1 MEKVTKEESKFTQ
14 LDEKLYELQAL
25 FDLSK
30 ALNSSLNLKN
40 ILDTILLTPMG
51 KLLIAKGVVLISKG
65 NSAFAIE
72 SLKGISKSLSGNRIH
87 IDSYPLNPTYLS
99 ELTTSPWQALL
110 LKNGIELIIP
120 ILYDEKKLGLIG
132 FGKKIIGDVFSDSE
146 LDYLHS
152 LSNIAATAIQ
162 NGLIFEELNDV
173 NRQLDKRVQELNTL
187 FEIGKELNSTFEI
200 DKVLNL
206 LAYSIMGELMV
217 KRCLIFLVDDE
228 KVMLALNKGF
238 QDEGELKTINDPTF
252 HRKLLSVEESVLIDD
267 NDESK
272 ASQFSKDF

>member
-87 IDSYPLNPTYLS
+87 IDSYPLSPTYLS
-99 ELTTSPWQALL
+99 ELTASPWQALL
-110 LKNGIELIIP
+110 LSIH
-120 ILYDEKKLGLIG
+120 LGQ
-132 FGKKIIGDVFSDSE
+132 
-146 LDYLHS
+146 
-152 LSNIAATAIQ
+152 AA
-162 NGLIFEELNDV
+162 L
-173 NRQLDKRVQELNTL
+173 TL
-187 FEIGKELNSTFEI
+187 TK
-200 DKVLNL
+200 
-206 LAYSIMGELMV
+206 
-217 KRCLIFLVDDE
+217 
-228 KVMLALNKGF
+228 
-238 QDEGELKTINDPTF
+238 
-252 HRKLLSVEESVLIDD
+252 
-267 NDESK
+267 
-272 ASQFSKDF
+272 

>member
-1 MEKVTKEESKFTQ
+1 MERVTKEEKKFTY

-30 ALNSSLNLKN
+30 ALNSSLNLKK

-51 KLLIAKGVVLISKG
+51 KLLITKGIILISKG
-65 NSAFAIE
+65 TDGFVIE
-72 SLKGISKSLSGNRIH
+72 SLKGISKSLSGNRIQV
-87 IDSYPLNPTYLS
+87 DNYPSNPTYLS
-99 ELTTSPWQALL
+99 ELPASPWQALL

-120 ILYDEKKLGLIG
+120 ILHDEKKLGLIG

-173 NRQLDKRVQELNTL
+173 NRQLDKRVQDLNTL
-187 FEIGKELNSTFEI
+187 FEIGKELN
-200 DKVLNL
+200 
-206 LAYSIMGELMV
+206 
-217 KRCLIFLVDDE
+217 
-228 KVMLALNKGF
+228 
-238 QDEGELKTINDPTF
+238 
-252 HRKLLSVEESVLIDD
+252 
-267 NDESK
+267 
-272 ASQFSKDF
+272 